1 MRGSSFSIKPSGD
14 NQPTDCQSIRIDFPE
29 HVFLAQVVEYTDDHL
44 CNSFI
49 FPLKPNNPTKLVLCC
64 GLCDALFQISF
75 VMLLYIRYTV
85 FTYHKALS
93 LQYLKITYSSCCRS
107 SI

>member
-14 NQPTDCQSIRIDFPE
+14 NQPSDCQSIRIDFPE

-49 FPLKPNNPTKLVLCC
+49 FSAQT
-64 GLCDALFQISF
+64 
-75 VMLLYIRYTV
+75 
-85 FTYHKALS
+85 
-93 LQYLKITYSSCCRS
+93 
-107 SI
+107 